1 MGCFHVGSP
10 RRRFGDFSALL
21 DNSGLLR
28 RFLNVK
34 TLLTTFV
41 LATAAAVAQQA
52 APEPTLKAGS
62 AVSLEP
68 VAAATWVQGEA
79 PKSFEPGKV
88 YMFECWATWCGPCI
102 AAIPHVN
109 ELYKKYHAK
118 GFNVF
123 GMNVWEDGLDKVE
136 KFVKA
141 KGDGMSYPVAYT
153 GKGSAFETTWLK
165 AAGVRGIPH
174 AFIVMDGKIVF
185 TSHPS
190 QITESIVEALL
201 SGDEGA
207 KKAADEINAAG
218 AARQK
223 MSAVMQAYRQAA
235 SKGDADAMAAQMA
248 ELEKLD
254 PKNQQLASM
263 NLDLLIA
270 KKDWPAATKAIEE
283 MPAGPARQMT
293 ISMTASRISSSAD
306 DAYPAEFVKVVCN
319 AYGTMVGENK
329 GPTSP
334 ISGPVLASLQ
344 WKSGDKDAAVT
355 TAKAA
360 AAQAA
365 AATPQAGR
373 PALPAGP
380 FEEFAKSLEAGT
392 LPTMREF
399 SESLTKAMKAAAPK
413 K

>member
-1 MGCFHVGSP
+1 M
-10 RRRFGDFSALL
+10 
-21 DNSGLLR
+21 
-28 RFLNVK
+28 K
-34 TLLTTFV
+34 TLLTSFV

-118 GFNVF
+118 GFNVY

-174 AFIVMDGKIVF
+174 AFIVKDGKIVF

-190 QITESIVEALL
+190 RITESVIEALL

-218 AARQK
+218 AATEK

-235 SKGDADAMAAQMA
+235 AKGDADAMAAQMA

-254 PKNQQLASM
+254 PKNPQLASM
-263 NLDLLIA
+263 KLELLVA

-283 MPAGPARQMT
+283 MPDGPARQMT
-293 ISMTASRISSSAD
+293 LSMTASRISSSAD
-306 DAYPAEFVKVVCN
+306 DTYPADFVKVVCK
-319 AYGTMVGENK
+319 AYTAMVGDNK
-329 GPTSP
+329 SPTSP
-334 ISGPVLASLQ
+334 ISSPVLATLQ
-344 WKSGDKDAAVT
+344 WKSGDKDAAVA

-360 AAQAA
+360 AAKATATATAA
-365 AATPQAGR
+365 GPGR
-373 PALPAGP
+373 ALPAAP

-399 SESLTKAMKAAAPK
+399 SVSLTKAMKAAAPQK
-413 K
+413 